1 MLRYRATEI
10 RLTAQDIEDGSK
22 RLAARRAAGNTRSA
36 PCKIAPPENPGPRL
50 RQGPERSRDESIVH
64 PETLYGP
71 QACTLE
77 QSSPCLPAEDSKAS
91 TKVSAKPERARRDA
105 TCSSPNDASSEDE
118 SICTSDPEGLSTHPT
133 RSHRLKK
140 RTANQAPS
148 LEKAGPGTSTLG
160 RSLPQYDGSLD
171 LHRTSV
177 PSTQLGARHF
187 LTGESKQEADSSRPT
202 PKHGALPTSRRSR
215 ADEPRTR
222 KTKEQATAS
231 QAENAHASPPKSS
244 GKTRDPVAQQNL
256 DLSSLD
262 HAASGSGILIP
273 IIRLPS
279 NSSTLHSSDSE
290 RRRHSLPAVANVSP
304 FGTLSRSPSVSQI
317 SEHSSRN
324 ASIRSSFLFRNTSTP
339 DLLRPLLGVPS
350 VGSTSS
356 RDASAVSSRENSP
369 TLSATML
376 DLINRETSPLD
387 CLEKETRSQIAC
399 APSSMSRV
407 SPRAS
412 QDTRRPLL
420 ELRMPTFESPERMS
434 PPPRRVP
441 RHRHSPSPRR
451 PMPTFAEIPHSNF
464 SSLDVLPSFSFDSSP
479 PQPSGGFIER
489 YPTAAGSRTLRT
501 LSPHLTTASMPSLQP
516 PPERHS
522 RRRASGNA
530 HVQVAR
536 VHAHGRTIQQAWSP
550 AVDSA
555 ASTAMA
561 VATAAA
567 HAAAAATESRRNTM
581 DIQHRRPQRLRSVSA
596 RLLPPW
602 QDEQENS
609 GRAERQAMMAEIETR
624 RRYVEQT
631 NDGRI
636 DRTPPNLGRFE
647 SRAFQQ

>member
-304 FGTLSRSPSVSQI
+304 FGTLSRSPSGP
-317 SEHSSRN
+317 
-324 ASIRSSFLFRNTSTP
+324 STP
-339 DLLRPLLGVPS
+339 PLSKPPS
-350 VGSTSS
+350 TDANVC
-356 RDASAVSSRENSP
+356 RD
-369 TLSATML
+369 
-376 DLINRETSPLD
+376 
-387 CLEKETRSQIAC
+387 
-399 APSSMSRV
+399 
-407 SPRAS
+407 
-412 QDTRRPLL
+412 
-420 ELRMPTFESPERMS
+420 
-434 PPPRRVP
+434 
-441 RHRHSPSPRR
+441 
-451 PMPTFAEIPHSNF
+451 
-464 SSLDVLPSFSFDSSP
+464 
-479 PQPSGGFIER
+479 
-489 YPTAAGSRTLRT
+489 TA
-501 LSPHLTTASMPSLQP
+501 
-516 PPERHS
+516 
-522 RRRASGNA
+522 
-530 HVQVAR
+530 
-536 VHAHGRTIQQAWSP
+536 
-550 AVDSA
+550 
-555 ASTAMA
+555 
-561 VATAAA
+561 
-567 HAAAAATESRRNTM
+567 
-581 DIQHRRPQRLRSVSA
+581 
-596 RLLPPW
+596 
-602 QDEQENS
+602 
-609 GRAERQAMMAEIETR
+609 
-624 RRYVEQT
+624 
-631 NDGRI
+631 
-636 DRTPPNLGRFE
+636 F
-647 SRAFQQ
+647 